1 MKIILN
7 VSELLFDIRNKSHEE
22 CAEITDA
29 EARFRAEAGNHKN
42 EELFRCLAEVGTAL
56 ARTCIKYLDNYYQEE
71 ASNALDLP
79 EALVYEFDFSERRAD
94 GKAQPMADAMHS
106 YCVHY
111 TLAKYYA
118 TVSQGELSNKHSLLT
133 NEAAGAIRELMMYKK
148 APIV

>member
-1 MKIILN
+1 MRVILN

-22 CAEITDA
+22 CAEIADA
-29 EARFRAEAGNHKN
+29 ETRYRAEAGTHKN

-71 ASNALDLP
+71 ADDTLALP
-79 EALVYEFDFSERRAD
+79 EALVYDLDFSERRAE
-94 GKAQPMADAMHS
+94 GKAQPLADAMHS
-106 YCVHY
+106 YAVHY

-133 NEAAGAIRELMMYKK
+133 NNAATAIKELLYTKK